1 MKVLIGGTELTA
13 KNCSPY
19 EYQSGKREL
28 RIWIPQSEIEYSALK
43 AVLDEENTG
52 EIVLTKDDGT
62 AQTFSGYNTTY
73 EITDKTENGVAV
85 FYVVIKCVAEAERR
99 ALEAKAQTA
108 ALEKTVADQAALI
121 EKMAA
126 TIENL
131 NAQLLV
137 VQLAAA
143 ELYEQTLPAET
154 PEETTEE
161 VTDTE
166 AEYYMEKEQEAYEE
180 MLDTETEPELED
192 EQEVQ

>member
-1 MKVLIGGTELTA
+1 MKVLIGGTELTV

-28 RIWIPQSEIEYSALK
+28 RIWIPQSEIEYSDLK

-52 EIVLTKDDGT
+52 VIVLTKDDGT
-62 AQTFSGYNTTY
+62 TQTFSGYNTTY

-99 ALEAKAQTA
+99 ALEAKAQA
-108 ALEKTVADQAALI
+108 AELEKTVADQAALI
-121 EKMAA
+121 ADMAA
-126 TIENL
+126 TIKNL
-131 NAQLLV
+131 NTQLLV

-143 ELYEQTLPAET
+143 ELYEQSLPAET
-154 PEETTEE
+154 PEDEDYSGSQYTPDEVPETDQEE
-161 VTDTE
+161 
-166 AEYYMEKEQEAYEE
+166 
-180 MLDTETEPELED
+180 TETEPELED